1 MPWFKRK
8 SIRES
13 RLSGTGYYYRLGEG
27 KVGGGGER
35 GVWRILVFSK
45 WNLPD
50 PHVKLS
56 RILTLLPPLPPPHP
70 LFAHSEN
77 HVIQQNP
84 PKLDYQALISRP
96 LLGEV
101 TSRMMLKYGEWNTA
115 ARTQVEVTL
124 RRRVCLEI
132 LRYDEDKQLLKALTG
147 D

>member
-27 KVGGGGER
+27 KVGGGGKGGFE
-35 GVWRILVFSK
+35 GFWFFSK

-56 RILTLLPPLPPPHP
+56 RILTLLPPPPPHP

-77 HVIQQNP
+77 HVIQQYP

-101 TSRMMLKYGEWNTA
+101 TSRMMLKYDEWNTA

>member
-1 MPWFKRK
+1 MNRVSQGPVIIIDWEK
-8 SIRES
+8 
-13 RLSGTGYYYRLGEG
+13 GEG
-27 KVGGGGER
+27 KVGGGGGR

-56 RILTLLPPLPPPHP
+56 RILTLLPPPHP

-84 PKLDYQALISRP
+84 LTLDYQALISRP

-101 TSRMMLKYGEWNTA
+101 TSRMMLKYGEWNTV

-124 RRRVCLEI
+124 RRRVCLGI